1 MKSTEVHV
9 MSEDGEHVDGY
20 MIETGEGATIDH
32 ILLQAWVHFY
42 GEALD
47 NGQTVGTF
55 TTVFVD
61 DEQIEVTLN
70 TPSNFEHRNIDVEVF
85 RLRVSL

>member
-20 MIETGEGATIDH
+20 MIETHEDASIERV
-32 ILLQAWVHFY
+32 LLQAWVTFY

-47 NGQTVGTF
+47 NGQTAGTF
-55 TTVFVD
+55 RTVFVD

-70 TPSNFEHRNIDVEVF
+70 TPSNFEHRDIDVEVF
-85 RLRVSL
+85 RLRISL